1 MRPIKDVLPEVLRNL
16 QSPEAKKKSEFFDQW
31 QEVVGKKF
39 SGLTKPS
46 LTKSGQLFVWV
57 RDSALAFEL
66 NQKYKPVIL
75 KRAKAVLGEEQ
86 IKGIHIRVGQL
97 R

>member
-1 MRPIKDVLPEVLRNL
+1 MRSIRDVLPEVLRNL
-16 QSPEAKKKSEFFDQW
+16 QSPEAKKKSDFFDQW
-31 QEVVGKKF
+31 EKVVGKKF

-46 LTKSGQLFVWV
+46 LTKNGELFVWV

-66 NQKYKPVIL
+66 NQKFKPVIL
-75 KRAKAVLGEEQ
+75 KRAKALLGEGQ